1 VFTTQE
7 SVELGTSLVVQYGA
21 KQLKPFSRDKLF
33 ASIYESCKHRSAAA
47 DDAAALT
54 KTIITSLVRL
64 QHDGSIMREAIVHT
78 TQETLARFDTT
89 AATMYSAYH
98 Q

>member
-7 SVELGTSLVVQYGA
+7 SVELGTSLVVQYGTE
-21 KQLKPFSRDKLF
+21 QLKPFSRDKLF
-33 ASIYESCKHRSAAA
+33 ASIYESCKHRSAAV

-54 KTIITSLVRL
+54 KTIIASLVRL

-78 TQETLARFDTT
+78 THETLARFDAT
-89 AATMYSAYH
+89 AATVYSAYH